1 MPAPDDPSP
10 ARARASG
17 IAPSSPDATPA
28 PAPAPDEP
36 RVPPKRARWFLYT
49 DASSLGIE
57 IAVAVTVGA
66 VGGYYIERYLTHW
79 SPWTMLLGF
88 AFGIVVAT
96 KAVLRTARTYQAS
109 LRRDAAEQAAAAAS
123 EAQPQGS
130 EAHAE
135 PPLSSPSDAPR
146 RRHARHPSDE
156 HEQRP

>member
-10 ARARASG
+10 AKARASG
-17 IAPSSPDATPA
+17 IAPSSPDA
-28 PAPAPDEP
+28 APAPDEP

-88 AFGIVVAT
+88 AFGVVVAA
-96 KAVLRTARTYQAS
+96 KAVLRTSRAYQAS
-109 LRRDAAEQAAAAAS
+109 LRRDAAEEQAASAAS
-123 EAQPQGS
+123 AARPEGAEAR
-130 EAHAE
+130 AE
-135 PPLSSPSDAPR
+135 PPSDAPR

>member
-10 ARARASG
+10 PKARASG
-17 IAPSSPDATPA
+17 IAPSSPAEPA
-28 PAPAPDEP
+28 PKADEA

-88 AFGIVVAT
+88 AFGIVVAA
-96 KAVLRTARTYQAS
+96 KAVLRTSRAYQAS
-109 LRRDAAEQAAAAAS
+109 LRRDAAEQAAASQGA
-123 EAQPQGS
+123 EARPEPTETRAKPQ
-130 EAHAE
+130 A
-135 PPLSSPSDAPR
+135 DAPR
-146 RRHARHPSDE
+146 SRHARHPSDE
-156 HEQRP
+156 QRQ